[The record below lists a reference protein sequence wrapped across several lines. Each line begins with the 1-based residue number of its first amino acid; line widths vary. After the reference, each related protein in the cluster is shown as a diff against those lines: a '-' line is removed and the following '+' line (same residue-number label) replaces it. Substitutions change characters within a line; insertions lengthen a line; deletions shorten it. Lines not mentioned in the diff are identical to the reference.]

1 MAKEMEIESKEEGK
15 DKAKEKKSI
24 VRLRRILIIVVVVSL
39 LGGGF
44 FAWKSG
50 VVAKLIGTPERNT
63 RTAEPLKSQEMGP
76 VYSMETF
83 LVNLNEP
90 QGKRYL
96 KAKVTLELDTEKVQV
111 EIERRLPQIRDA
123 VLTMLSSKAYG
134 DISDLTGKYQLR
146 AEVISMIN
154 SHLKTGRIA
163 NVYFT
168 EFIVQ

>member
-1 MAKEMEIESKEEGK
+1 MVKENEIEAKEESK
-15 DKAKEKKSI
+15 DKANEKKS
-24 VRLRRILIIVVVVSL
+24 VVKPILFIVVFVSL

-44 FAWKSG
+44 FAWKNG
-50 VVAKLIGTPERNT
+50 VVAKLTGAPGSEAK
-63 RTAEPLKSQEMGP
+63 TAGSQKSQEMGP
-76 VYSMETF
+76 IYNLDTF

-96 KAKVTLELDTEKVQV
+96 KAKVTLELETEDVQA
-111 EIERRLPQIRDA
+111 EIEKRLPQIKDA
-123 VLTMLSSKAYG
+123 VLTMLSSKSYG

-146 AEVISMIN
+146 AELISMIN
-154 SHLKTGRIA
+154 SYLKTGKIA

>member
-1 MAKEMEIESKEEGK
+1 MAEEKEIEAKGEDKGK
-15 DKAKEKKSI
+15 TKEKKSI
-24 VRLRRILIIVVVVSL
+24 IKPILIIVLFLSF

-50 VVAKLIGTPERNT
+50 VVAKLTGTPGSET
-63 RTAEPLKSQEMGP
+63 KTAEPQKSQEMGP
-76 VYSMETF
+76 VYNMETF

-96 KAKVTLELDTEKVQV
+96 KAKVTIELDTENVRV
-111 EIERRLPQIRDA
+111 ELERRLPQIRDA
-123 VLTMLSSKAYG
+123 VLTMLSSKAYS

-146 AEVISMIN
+146 AELISMIN
-154 SHLKTGRIA
+154 SHLKTGKIA

>member
-1 MAKEMEIESKEEGK
+1 MAEEKEIEAKEEDK
-15 DKAKEKKSI
+15 DKAKEKKSA
-24 VRLRRILIIVVVVSL
+24 VKPILIIVVFVSL

-44 FAWKSG
+44 FAWKTG
-50 VVAKLIGTPERNT
+50 VVAKLIGTPGSET
-63 RTAEPLKSQEMGP
+63 KTAERQKSQEMGP
-76 VYSMETF
+76 VYNMETF

-111 EIERRLPQIRDA
+111 ELERRLPQIRDA
-123 VLTMLSSKAYG
+123 ILTMLSSKAYS
-134 DISDLTGKYQLR
+134 DINDLTGKYQLR
-146 AEVISMIN
+146 AELISMIN
-154 SHLKTGRIA
+154 SYLKTGKIG

>member
-1 MAKEMEIESKEEGK
+1 MAEEKEIESKQEDK
-15 DKAKEKKSI
+15 DEPKEKKSMI
-24 VRLRRILIIVVVVSL
+24 KSILIIVAVFVL

-50 VVAKLIGTPERNT
+50 LLAKVTGTPEGEAK
-63 RTAEPLKSQEMGP
+63 TAEPQKSQEMGP
-76 VYSMETF
+76 IYNMETF

-96 KAKVTLELDTEKVQV
+96 KAKVTLELDTVKVQL
-111 EIERRLPQIRDA
+111 ELEKRLPQIRDA
-123 VLTMLSSKAYG
+123 VLAMLSSKTYT

-146 AEVISMIN
+146 AEIISMIN
-154 SHLKTGRIA
+154 SYLKTGKIA

>member
-1 MAKEMEIESKEEGK
+1 MPEEKEIEPKEENK
-15 DKAKEKKSI
+15 DEPKEKKSMI
-24 VRLRRILIIVVVVSL
+24 KPILIVATVVVL

-44 FAWKSG
+44 FAWKGG
-50 VVAKLIGTPERNT
+50 VLAKLTGAPEGEAKT
-63 RTAEPLKSQEMGP
+63 VEPQKSQEMGP
-76 VYSMETF
+76 IYNMETF

-96 KAKVTLELDTEKVQV
+96 KAKVTLELDTVKVQM
-111 EIERRLPQIRDA
+111 ELEKRLPQIRDA
-123 VLTMLSSKAYG
+123 VLAMLSSKTYA

-146 AEVISMIN
+146 AEIISMIN
-154 SHLKTGRIA
+154 SYLKTGKIA